1 MIQRI
6 FEAIA
11 GVLAAM
17 AGLWFLF
24 SLQSAFFPTTPPQAY
39 VFSEQPAQPL
49 AWIPAFQVFTI
60 ALVGIALGA
69 LLHGVPSI
77 ARTGRGMRRLL
88 VWGGQ
93 LALWLST
100 LALIVMAFLAL
111 ASIGLLFIPS
121 IALAVIACALAL
133 IPASTPAPPTA
144 RPLAPPRPVG
154 EGAEG

>member
-11 GVLAAM
+11 GVLAAVT
-17 AGLWFLF
+17 GLWLLF
-24 SLQSAFFPTTPPQAY
+24 SVESAFFPTTPAQSY
-39 VFSEQPAQPL
+39 GVSGQPALPL

-77 ARTGRGMRRLL
+77 TRMGRGMRRLL
-88 VWGGQ
+88 VWGGR
-93 LALWLST
+93 LALWLSA
-100 LALIVMAFLAL
+100 LALIVMAYLAW